1 MKVAQKG
8 SIVMKN
14 KILAMT
20 ILLGLLFG
28 SPLNVLAQSLRE
40 SSNREQAGFI
50 DVGANEATVTFAEL
64 GFRET
69 SLVSPF
75 DATSVLFSIPANW
88 RLAPGGEVQLDYE
101 ITLSGA
107 DAGLIG
113 GQNSYG
119 GTLTV
124 TFNNQLVTT
133 ISLQDLGSH
142 TIQFTLP
149 PNALTSV
156 RQDGRHQLT
165 IALNAQF
172 SCLYNVSA
180 LVVIKPTSTFKLP
193 FEVSTPELNLSR
205 LPAPFYLRNALVP
218 DHTLL
223 VVPNDPD
230 IKELQAALNVMS
242 GFGSL
247 IGEKFDF
254 GLVSASELTDETLA
268 ASNLIFVG
276 RPDEFDALASVK
288 FPLAIENKKFAGLPT
303 ESETDGILEMAV
315 SPWNESKVALL
326 VSGNS
331 IEAVDKAARAVSS
344 GRVLIY
350 ENPALAYVADVQP
363 LSDSLPVIENF
374 TLQSLGYKNETLSGI
389 GLNSVQYLFNASREQ
404 LNSKDSYIDLIYY
417 HSGLLDYGYS
427 SFSVE
432 LNNEVIS
439 STPFTKE
446 SEQLSTLQVKIPP
459 GLLRFGENRLTVSAR
474 MLTTTS
480 CDVTGFSDPWL
491 TISDQSSIHLP
502 ATTDVNLSAPS
513 LLDLKFFPNLFMT
526 HSDLGDVAFVLPKT
540 APSTWKIA
548 GQMAYELGR
557 NSNPLLSNLEA
568 AYADDIPQQ
577 VLDENS
583 LIVVGKASTVPLI
596 SQINNQLPAPFDIA
610 SDTASESN
618 MQVIYRIPKGMSV
631 GYLELLNSP
640 FNVEK
645 SILVLAGNSDDGLVM
660 AGDALLVNTLRNQ
673 LTGVFAVTNGTQ
685 IATGS
690 GSSAFSAVGTL
701 VPPQASVLT
710 TPFPGTSNVPGTLAP
725 PSWLLPMLVI
735 SGIAILLIIGWVL
748 VNALS
753 GRREMTARSFNTAGK
768 SNGTPGPN
776 LEDDENKSN
785 K

>member
-1 MKVAQKG
+1 
-8 SIVMKN
+8 MKN
-14 KILAMT
+14 KILAMM
-20 ILLGLLFG
+20 ILLGLLLG
-28 SPLNVLAQSLRE
+28 SPLSVLAQSSRE
-40 SSNREQAGFI
+40 SMNNEQAGFI

-113 GQNSYG
+113 SQNPYG

-133 ISLQDLGSH
+133 ISLKDLGPH
-142 TIQFTLP
+142 TMQFTLP
-149 PNALTSV
+149 PTSLTSV

-165 IALNAQF
+165 ISLNAQF

-180 LVVIKPTSTFKLP
+180 LVVIKPTSTLKLP

-205 LPAPFYLRNALVP
+205 LPSPFYLRNALVP

-254 GLVSASELTDETLA
+254 GLVSVGELTDETLA

-276 RPDEFDALASVK
+276 RPDEFDTLANVK
-288 FPLAIENKKFAGLPT
+288 FPLAIENKKFVALPT
-303 ESETDGILEMAV
+303 ESETDGILEMAI

-344 GRVLIY
+344 GRVLTY

-363 LSDSLPVIENF
+363 LSDSLPVVENF

-389 GLNSVQYLFNASREQ
+389 GLNSVQYLFNASKEQ

-417 HSGLLDYGYS
+417 HSGLLDYGFS

-432 LNNEVIS
+432 LNSEVIS
-439 STPFTKE
+439 SAAFSKE
-446 SEQLSTLQVKIPP
+446 TEQLSTLQVKIPP

-502 ATTDVNLSAPS
+502 ATTDVNSSTTS

-526 HSDLGDVAFVLPKT
+526 HSDLGDVAFVLPKST
-540 APSTWKIA
+540 PATWKIA

-557 NSNPLLSNLEA
+557 NSNPLISNLEA
-568 AYADDIPQQ
+568 AYADDVPQQ
-577 VLDENS
+577 VLDEKS
-583 LIVVGKASTVPLI
+583 LIVIGKSSTVPFL
-596 SQINNQLPAPFDIA
+596 SQINDQLPAPFDIA

-640 FNVEK
+640 FNLEK
-645 SILVLAGNSDDGLVM
+645 PILVLAGNSDDGLVM
-660 AGDALLVNTLRNQ
+660 AGNALLLNELRNQ

-690 GSSAFSAVGTL
+690 ASSAFSAVGTL
-701 VPPQASVLT
+701 VPPEVSVVT
-710 TPFPGTSNVPGTLAP
+710 TPISPISNVPVTLAP
-725 PSWLLPMLVI
+725 PSWLLPVLVI

-748 VNALS
+748 VSALS
-753 GRREMTARSFNTAGK
+753 GRREAAARTFSATSK
-768 SNGTPGPN
+768 SNGHSHTN
-776 LEDDENKSN
+776 VEDNENTSN